1 MFLVYFACPELVE
14 GCVSWLYFHMN
25 LNLENLVASKI
36 DRVVAAEPGS
46 DGKAV
51 IYIRNADKLEKK
63 EIPFH
68 PFMLL
73 SNPAI
78 LNGSNLQFEIVKLK
92 GDAIF
97 CYLAKFANSADY
109 EVALKY
115 LKKSTGFNPTS
126 PSAPFRLFNDD
137 IQQLLTSQQFR
148 LFRKMT
154 FSDIRRLQFDIETLM
169 TEGFEF
175 PNPERE
181 GDKIAMISM
190 SDNTGW
196 EKLLVLEEPYSEKAL
211 LEKFIETVKERDP
224 DIIEG
229 HNIFRFDLPF
239 IQARAKRHKVKL
251 NLGRDGSP
259 ASNRPSRVSIAER
272 TINYSRFDI
281 YGRHVIDTYF
291 LAQFYDVSYREL
303 EDYGLKSIARHFG
316 VASKDRTY
324 IQGDEISAMFSKDR
338 ERMKKYALDDV
349 RETRAIAEILSPSY
363 FYQTQLIP
371 YSYQNCV
378 VRGNATRIDAM
389 LVAAYLEKEQSI
401 PVPEPSR
408 SFAGALTE
416 AFSSGVFENVWHCDI
431 RSLYPSIILAED
443 WIPKR
448 DSLKIFSFFLARLRD
463 FRLLAKDAEKNADA
477 KEKREYFYSLQS
489 TFKILINSFYGYLG
503 FSQGTF
509 NDYTMAESVTGS
521 GRSILSSMVKFLKD
535 SGAHVI
541 EIDTD
546 GIYFQPP
553 AGVKD
558 TDVMKDRIQ
567 KILPKGIDVELD
579 STYPSMFCYKSK
591 NYAVLSDGGEIS
603 ITGAAL
609 KSRGLEPFQREY
621 MKKIIEYLLKKDF
634 DSIEKM
640 TAEYRSDIENRKW
653 PLAKFAKSETLQESL
668 DSYRRGIDEE
678 NGKRSAAY
686 ELATKSGRDYRAGDQ
701 VSFYVTG
708 TKKNVSVV
716 DNSCL
721 LKDAPAGR
729 DENIAYYLAKL
740 DELYKKFSPFMP
752 KSKPAHDDEPGLG
765 F

>member
-1 MFLVYFACPELVE
+1 
-14 GCVSWLYFHMN
+14 MN
-25 LNLENLVASKI
+25 FKLENLVSSKF
-36 DRVVAAEPGS
+36 DHVVAAEPGS
-46 DGKAV
+46 DGKAI
-51 IYIRNADKLEKK
+51 IYIRSGDKLEKK

-68 PFMLL
+68 PFFLL
-73 SNPAI
+73 SNPAV
-78 LNGSNLQFEIVKLK
+78 LNGSNLNFDIVKLK
-92 GDAIF
+92 GDAVF
-97 CYLAKFANSADY
+97 GYLAKFANSADY
-109 EVALKY
+109 ESAIKY
-115 LKKSTGFNPTS
+115 LKRSTGFNPTS
-126 PSAPFRLFNDD
+126 PSAPFRLFNDEM
-137 IQQLLTSQQFR
+137 QQLLTSEQFR

-154 FSDIRRLQFDIETLM
+154 FSETRRLQFDIETLM

-181 GDKIAMISM
+181 GDKVAMISM

-196 EKLLVLEEPYSEKAL
+196 EKLLVLEEPFSEKEL

-239 IQARAKRHKVKL
+239 IQTRAKRHKLKL
-251 NLGRDGSP
+251 TLGRDGS
-259 ASNRPSRVSIAER
+259 AISNRPSRISIAER
-272 TINYSRFDI
+272 TVNYTRFDI
-281 YGRHVIDTYF
+281 YGRHIIDTYF
-291 LAQFYDVSYREL
+291 LAQLYDVSYREL

-316 VASKDRTY
+316 VAAKNRTY
-324 IQGDEISAMFSKDR
+324 IEGDAICSMFKKDR
-338 ERMKKYALDDV
+338 ETLKKYAMDDA

-363 FYQTQLIP
+363 FYQTQLVP

-389 LVAAYLEKEQSI
+389 LVAAYLEKEQSV

-416 AFSSGVFENVWHCDI
+416 AFESGVFENVWHCDI
-431 RSLYPSIILAED
+431 RSLYPSIILAEN

-448 DSLKIFSFFLARLRD
+448 DSLKIFTFFLEKLRE
-463 FRLLAKDAEKNADA
+463 FRLQAKDAEKSAKSADQ
-477 KEKREYFYSLQS
+477 KEYLYSLQS

-509 NDYTMAESVTGS
+509 NDYTMAESVTS
-521 GRSILSSMVKFLKD
+521 TGRSILSSMVKFLKD
-535 SGAHVI
+535 NKANVI

-553 AGVKD
+553 EGVKD
-558 TDVMKDRIQ
+558 PDKMKDKIQ
-567 KILPKGIDVELD
+567 KILPKGIEVELD
-579 STYPSMFCYKSK
+579 SIYPSMFCYKSK
-591 NYAVLSDGGEIS
+591 NYAVLSKDGEIS

-621 MKKIIEYLLKKDF
+621 MKKTIEYLLKEDF

-640 TAEYRSDIENRKW
+640 TAEYKTAIEGRKW
-653 PLAKFAKSETLQESL
+653 PVAKFAKSETLQESL
-668 DSYRRGIDEE
+668 DSYKRGISEE
-678 NGKRSAAY
+678 GGKRSAAY
-686 ELATKSGRDYRAGDQ
+686 ELAIKSGRAYQAGDQ
-701 VSFYVTG
+701 ISFYVTG

-721 LKDAPAGR
+721 LRDAPETR

-740 DELYKKFSPFMP
+740 DDLHKKFSPFIKK
-752 KSKPAHDDEPGLG
+752 KSGSDQELDLGL
-765 F
+765 

>member
-1 MFLVYFACPELVE
+1 
-14 GCVSWLYFHMN
+14 MN
-25 LNLENLVASKI
+25 FNLENLVPSRF
-36 DRVVAAEPGS
+36 DHVVAAEPGEN
-46 DGKAV
+46 GKAV
-51 IYIRNADKLEKK
+51 IYIRNDGKLEKK
-63 EIPFH
+63 EIQFH
-68 PFMLL
+68 PFLL
-73 SNPAI
+73 LADPAI
-78 LNGSNLQFEIVKLK
+78 LSGSDLNFEIVRLN
-92 GDAIF
+92 GDSIF
-97 CYLAKFANSADY
+97 CHLAKFADSKDY
-109 EVALKY
+109 ASALKF
-115 LKKSTGFNPTS
+115 LKKTKGFNPTS
-126 PSAPFRLFNDD
+126 PTSPIRLFNDEM
-137 IQQLLTSQQFR
+137 QQLLTSEQFR
-148 LFRKMT
+148 LFRKMK
-154 FSDIRRLQFDIETLM
+154 FSDTRRLQFDIETLM

-175 PNPERE
+175 PNAERE

-196 EKLLVLEEPYSEKAL
+196 EKLLVLEEPYSEKEL
-211 LEKFIETVKERDP
+211 LEKFVETLNERDP

-239 IQARAKRHKVKL
+239 IQTRAKRHKVKL
-251 NLGRDGSP
+251 NLGRDGSII
-259 ASNRPSRVSIAER
+259 SSRPSRVSIAER
-272 TINYSRFDI
+272 TVNYTRVDI
-281 YGRHVIDTYF
+281 YGRHIIDTYF
-291 LAQFYDVSYREL
+291 LAQFYDVTYREL

-324 IQGDEISAMFSKDR
+324 IDGSEICTMFFKDR
-338 ERMKKYALDDV
+338 ERVKKYALDDV

-401 PVPEPSR
+401 PVPEQSR

-431 RSLYPSIILAED
+431 RSLYPSIILAES
-443 WIPKR
+443 WVPKR
-448 DSLKIFSFFLARLRD
+448 DSLKIFPFFLENLRR
-463 FRLLAKDAEKNADA
+463 FRLHAKDAEKSADTE
-477 KEKREYFYSLQS
+477 EKREYFYSLQT

-509 NDYTMAESVTGS
+509 NDYTMAECVTGS

-535 SGAHVI
+535 SNADVI

-558 TDVMKDRIQ
+558 PDVMKDRIQ
-567 KILPKGIDVELD
+567 KILPKGIEVELD
-579 STYPSMFCYKSK
+579 SMYPSMFCYKSK
-591 NYAVLSDGGEIS
+591 NYALLSKDGEIS
-603 ITGAAL
+603 MTGAAL

-621 MKKIIEYLLKKDF
+621 MKKIIEHLLKEDF
-634 DSIEKM
+634 ESIEKM
-640 TAEYRSDIENRKW
+640 TAEYRTAIETRKW

-668 DSYRRGIDEE
+668 ESYRRGIAEE

-701 VSFYVTG
+701 ISFYVTG
-708 TKKNVSVV
+708 TKKNASVV

-721 LKDAPAGR
+721 LRDAPAIR
-729 DENIAYYLAKL
+729 DENIPYYLAKL

-752 KSKPAHDDEPGLG
+752 KSEPEHDEEPGLG
-765 F
+765 L

>member
-1 MFLVYFACPELVE
+1 
-14 GCVSWLYFHMN
+14 MN
-25 LNLENLVASKI
+25 FNLENLVPSKF
-36 DRVVAAEPGS
+36 DHVVAAEPGA
-46 DGKAV
+46 DGRAV
-51 IYIRNADKLEKK
+51 IYMRNDGKVEKK

-68 PFMLL
+68 PYFLL
-73 SNPAI
+73 ANPAI
-78 LNGSNLQFEIVKLK
+78 LNGSDLNFEVVKLK
-92 GDAIF
+92 GDAVF

-109 EVALKY
+109 ESALKY
-115 LKKSTGFNPTS
+115 LKKSTGFNPSS

-137 IQQLLTSQQFR
+137 MQQLLTSEQFR

-154 FSDIRRLQFDIETLM
+154 FAETRRFQFDIETLM

-181 GDKIAMISM
+181 GDRICMISM

-196 EKLLVLEEPYSEKAL
+196 EKLLVLEEPYSEKEL
-211 LEKFIETVKERDP
+211 LENFVETVRERDP

-239 IQARAKRHKVKL
+239 IQARAKRYKVKL
-251 NLGRDGSP
+251 NFGRDGSA
-259 ASNRPSRVSIAER
+259 ASSRPSRVSIAER
-272 TINYSRFDI
+272 TVNYTRFDI
-281 YGRHVIDTYF
+281 YGRHIIDTYF
-291 LAQFYDVSYREL
+291 LAQFYDVTYREL

-316 VASKDRTY
+316 VAAKDRTY
-324 IQGDEISAMFSKDR
+324 IEGDEICAMFHKDR
-338 ERMKKYALDDV
+338 ERMKKYAMDDV

-363 FYQTQLIP
+363 FYQTQLVP

-389 LVAAYLEKEQSI
+389 LVASYLEKDQSI

-416 AFSSGVFENVWHCDI
+416 AFESGVFENVWHCDI
-431 RSLYPSIILAED
+431 RSLYPSIILAEN

-448 DSLKIFSFFLARLRD
+448 DNLKIFTFFLEKLRE
-463 FRLLAKDAEKNADA
+463 FRLLAKDAEKSA
-477 KEKREYFYSLQS
+477 KSAEQKEYLYSLQS

-509 NDYTMAESVTGS
+509 NDYTMAENVTGS

-535 SGAHVI
+535 GKARVI

-553 AGVKD
+553 EGVKEPD
-558 TDVMKDRIQ
+558 AMKDRIQ
-567 KILPKGIDVELD
+567 KILPRGIEVELD
-579 STYPSMFCYKSK
+579 SVHPSMFCYKSK
-591 NYAVLSDGGEIS
+591 NYAVLSKDGEIS

-621 MKKIIEYLLKKDF
+621 MKKTIKYLLKGDF
-634 DSIEKM
+634 DSIERM
-640 TAEYRSDIENRKW
+640 TAECRTAIEARKW
-653 PLAKFAKSETLQESL
+653 PIAKFAKSETLQESL
-668 DSYRRGIDEE
+668 ESYKKGISEE
-678 NGKRSAAY
+678 GGKRSAAY
-686 ELATKSGRDYRAGDQ
+686 ELAIKSGRDYRAGDQ
-701 VSFYVTG
+701 ISFYVTG

-721 LKDAPAGR
+721 LKDAPEKR
-729 DENIAYYLAKL
+729 DENMAYYLAKL
-740 DELYKKFSPFMP
+740 DELYKKFSPFI
-752 KSKPAHDDEPGLG
+752 KNKPAQEQELGLG
-765 F
+765 L

>member
-1 MFLVYFACPELVE
+1 
-14 GCVSWLYFHMN
+14 MN
-25 LNLENLVASKI
+25 FNLENLVSSKF
-36 DRVVAAEPGS
+36 DRVVAAEPGGH
-46 DGKAV
+46 GKAV
-51 IYIRNADKLEKK
+51 IYIRNGDKLEKK

-68 PFMLL
+68 PFFLL
-73 SNPAI
+73 SNPSI
-78 LNGSNLQFEIVKLK
+78 LNGSNLDFETVKLK
-92 GDAIF
+92 GDAVF

-109 EVALKY
+109 DSAVKY

-137 IQQLLTSQQFR
+137 TQQLLTSEQFR

-154 FSDIRRLQFDIETLM
+154 FDETRRLQFDIETLM
-169 TEGFEF
+169 TEKFEF

-196 EKLLVLEEPYSEKAL
+196 EKLLVLEEPYSEKEL
-211 LEKFIETVKERDP
+211 LEKFVETINERDP
-224 DIIEG
+224 DILEG

-239 IQARAKRHKVKL
+239 IQTRAKRHKVKL
-251 NLGRDGSP
+251 NLGRDGSTV
-259 ASNRPSRVSIAER
+259 SSRPSRVSIAER
-272 TINYSRFDI
+272 TVNYTRFDI
-281 YGRHVIDTYF
+281 YGRHIIDTFF

-316 VASKDRTY
+316 VAAKDRTY
-324 IQGDEISAMFSKDR
+324 IEGDEICSMFKKNR
-338 ERMKKYALDDV
+338 ELLKKYAMDDA
-349 RETRAIAEILSPSY
+349 RETRAIAEILSQSY

-401 PVPEPSR
+401 PVPEGSR
-408 SFAGALTE
+408 GFAGALTE

-431 RSLYPSIILAED
+431 RSLYPSIILAES
-443 WIPKR
+443 WVPKR
-448 DSLKIFSFFLARLRD
+448 DSLKIFSFFLERLRE
-463 FRLLAKDAEKNADA
+463 FRLLAKDAEKAADTE
-477 KEKREYFYSLQS
+477 EKREYFYSLQS

-521 GRSILSSMVKFLKD
+521 GRSILSSMVKFLND
-535 SGAHVI
+535 SKANVI

-553 AGVKD
+553 ADVKSPD
-558 TDVMKDRIQ
+558 AMKEKIQ
-567 KILPKGIDVELD
+567 KILPKGIEVELD
-579 STYPSMFCYKSK
+579 SVYPSMFCYKSK
-591 NYAVLSDGGEIS
+591 NYAVLSKDGEIS

-621 MKKIIEYLLKKDF
+621 MKKIIAYLLKEDF

-640 TAEYRSDIENRKW
+640 TAECKSAIETRKW

-668 DSYRRGIDEE
+668 DAYKRGINEE

-686 ELATKSGRDYRAGDQ
+686 ELAIKSGRDYRAGDQ
-701 VSFYVTG
+701 ISFYVTG

-721 LKDAPAGR
+721 LKDAPTTR
-729 DENIAYYLAKL
+729 DENVLYYLAKL
-740 DELYKKFSPFMP
+740 DDLYKKFSPFITKKNP
-752 KSKPAHDDEPGLG
+752 EHDNEPGLG